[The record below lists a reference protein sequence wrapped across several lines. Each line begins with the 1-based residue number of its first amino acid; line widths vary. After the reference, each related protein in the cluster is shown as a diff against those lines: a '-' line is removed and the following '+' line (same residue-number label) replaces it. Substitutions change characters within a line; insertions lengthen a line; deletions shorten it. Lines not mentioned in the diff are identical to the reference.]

1 MISIIDSRDPY
12 TVFVQPILSYSPIVY
27 PSQFNSVQ
35 LVNFY
40 PAIPIQFASSQ
51 GQAQSVRATLPQL
64 AQMTV
69 LPSIIQSQIVSA
81 QQSQNGASV
90 LLTPQLSLP
99 SQVPLGSA
107 SYHASVSP
115 QQVGVSSSTPQAS
128 VSSFAQQS
136 SVNSSAQQAI
146 VNSATQQLSASSSTP
161 QTPMVS
167 TSHQATV
174 SSSTQQS
181 SVHSSVQQVTINSST
196 KQPTMIST
204 SQQTP
209 IHASPKVDLFER
221 SLSPLGK
228 RINDTRK
235 AVNKVFK
242 AACAAHIFS
251 QNCID
256 TINQYSQYCVA
267 LLPTDEKNALLYL
280 ETISEY
286 LIRLITAYIAQVDVQ
301 LNKESAMEATN
312 ENTVRVLTE
321 LREWCLGMLIEE
333 KKVERELGFIMQ
345 SISADAAKHASG
357 KEGPPVGNAPIRPV
371 EGSRSTPSSVVRAE
385 KRPIARLPKVPP
397 LSYTPKS
404 SFVVPSRL
412 CPRMPKHQ
420 AIATE
425 EAKQTLPLMSVVF
438 EMKEQ
443 KLARERCVA
452 RSLKRASW
460 EMNGEIVTVRRSVRE
475 SVNEMREAV
484 SRCSVDCACD
494 AMW

>member
-1 MISIIDSRDPY
+1 MSIIDSRNPY

-27 PSQFNSVQ
+27 PSQFNSIQ

-51 GQAQSVRATLPQL
+51 GQAQSMQATLPQL

-69 LPSIIQSQIVSA
+69 LPSIIQSQLVSA
-81 QQSQNGASV
+81 QQSQNAASM
-90 LLTPQLSLP
+90 LLTPQLSLSS

-115 QQVGVSSSTPQAS
+115 SQTVGVSSF
-128 VSSFAQQS
+128 VQQS
-136 SVNSSAQQAI
+136 SVNSSAQQSS
-146 VNSATQQLSASSSTP
+146 VNSWIQQATVNSSTP
-161 QTPMVS
+161 Q
-167 TSHQATV
+167 
-174 SSSTQQS
+174 QS
-181 SVHSSVQQVTINSST
+181 
-196 KQPTMIST
+196 MIST

-209 IHASPKVDLFER
+209 IQAAPKIDLFER
-221 SLSPLGK
+221 SLSPLGR
-228 RINDTRK
+228 RINDARK

-242 AACAAHIFS
+242 TACTAHVFS

-286 LIRLITAYIAQVDVQ
+286 LIRLITAYIAQVDAQ
-301 LNKESAMEATN
+301 LNKENAMEVTN
-312 ENTVRVLTE
+312 ENTVQVLTE
-321 LREWCLGMLIEE
+321 LRACCLGMLIEE
-333 KKVERELGFIMQ
+333 KKVERELGYIMNF
-345 SISADAAKHASG
+345 ISAEAAKHVG
-357 KEGPPVGNAPIRPV
+357 EKEGSPAGNVPIRPAK
-371 EGSRSTPSSVVRAE
+371 GSRSTPNTGVRAE
-385 KRPIARLPKVPP
+385 KRPIVRLPKVPP

-412 CPRMPKHQ
+412 CPHMPKQQAIATEEAKQQAIATEEAKQQAIATEEAKHQAIATEEAKQQ

-443 KLARERCVA
+443 KLARERCVT
-452 RSLKRASW
+452 RSVKRASW
-460 EMNGEIVTVRRSVRE
+460 EINGAIVTVRRSVRE
-475 SVNEMREAV
+475 CVNEMREAV
-484 SRCSVDCACD
+484 GKCSVDCGCNAV
-494 AMW
+494 W